1 LIEAFLTSSQY
12 DTVSYQLRLK
22 VSHIKTEKTELVVLV
37 DIDKSAKLQQLI
49 FQLREEANITIKSK
63 KVYSWEH
70 GYHGYSISVTGFDKR
85 PRQIID
91 LLRERLSKYEYV
103 DLRLPARISINQIL
117 NDFS

>member
-1 LIEAFLTSSQY
+1 M
-12 DTVSYQLRLK
+12 
-22 VSHIKTEKTELVVLV
+22 LV

-49 FQLREEANITIKSK
+49 FQLRDEANITIKSK

-91 LLRERLSKYEYV
+91 LLRERLRKYEYV
-103 DLRLPARISINQIL
+103 DMQLPDRISINQMVNNFIL
-117 NDFS
+117 VEKNTDVKI

>member
-1 LIEAFLTSSQY
+1 M
-12 DTVSYQLRLK
+12 
-22 VSHIKTEKTELVVLV
+22 LV

-49 FQLREEANITIKSK
+49 FQLRDEANITIKSK

-91 LLRERLSKYEYV
+91 LLRERLRKYEYV
-103 DLRLPARISINQIL
+103 DMQLPDRIPINQMVNNFIL
-117 NDFS
+117 V